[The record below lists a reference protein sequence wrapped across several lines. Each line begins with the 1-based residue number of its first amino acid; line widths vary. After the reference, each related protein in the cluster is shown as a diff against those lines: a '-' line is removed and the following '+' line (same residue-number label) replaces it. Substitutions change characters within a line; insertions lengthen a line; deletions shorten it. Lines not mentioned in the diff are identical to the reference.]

1 MVFLASFFCVYT
13 LKTLFIFINRQNR
26 EDRQYHN
33 QLLGFYNFKN
43 LITFFQLY
51 LGIIDKYLY
60 IYIYSVQRDDLTYMY
75 FVK

>member
-60 IYIYSVQRDDLTYMY
+60 IYIFTVYNVMI
-75 FVK
+75 